1 MASSAPE
8 QLWTGPRAAKER
20 EDTIRGSRK
29 WLGWPWRHIN
39 LLGRCNSRAKSSRIR
54 SESSPQNGRPLGG
67 LILGAAK
74 GRISLVCGK
83 SCGVLRTFVGRTPL
97 FRYCTGRCWQSSSR
111 APSALS
117 RTIVPPAEYSHR
129 RRTMKTSRINRLRQP
144 LAIYRRRIG
153 ATRAGDQSGTSSE
166 ARSQVFQSVMKE
178 CHVSVFECFSS
189 ASWSI
194 RSRSETAVSA
204 SCRGLN
210 SSSSRSF
217 G

>member
-29 WLGWPWRHIN
+29 WLGWSWRHIN
-39 LLGRCNSRAKSSRIR
+39 LLGGCNSRAKSSRIR

-144 LAIYRRRIG
+144 LAIYRRHSAAHRNLVWNQFQVVKSVG
-153 ATRAGDQSGTSSE
+153 DSLLVRAPHR
-166 ARSQVFQSVMKE
+166 RSAFKRPL
-178 CHVSVFECFSS
+178 S
-189 ASWSI
+189 ASGPL
-194 RSRSETAVSA
+194 RSSPLPRFF
-204 SCRGLN
+204 LN
-210 SSSSRSF
+210 FLVNSP
-217 G
+217 